1 MIERLFAYL
10 SPFIRYTTRYP
21 LRILMV
27 SFITALAGFMLAS
40 NLSIDNDLAKL
51 IPQDYPSVQA
61 LEKLREQVGAENEV
75 AVAIKSPSLPVNK
88 QFARDLIDRAME
100 LKQPRSS
107 APYFTR
113 AEFRREVDFLQN
125 NALYFAT
132 DSELNQLEQYLK
144 DKAKEAKEEANPFY
158 IEFEEEESES
168 ETDSL
173 GKELEQM
180 YNELVGSEYYL
191 SEDSLTLVFKLYP
204 NGSQTDIRFIRSTY
218 RELQSAVDT
227 LSPHSYHP
235 DMEVTLAGRFL
246 RTLIEV
252 ETITAD
258 VKSSFGAGVLML
270 LFVVVAYFFYRNY
283 RIKAGSHLSLK
294 FIISEIPRM
303 PVIAVIM
310 ALPLTFSICW
320 TFGIAYLS
328 FGNLN
333 IMTSTL
339 GLLLFGMGIDFG
351 IHFFARY
358 MEERGAGNSVED
370 SAIKTFMTTGQAIT
384 VVGITTAAAFFILMI
399 AEFKGFS
406 EFGFIAGIG
415 ILFAIIAYIVTLPAL
430 LVLFEKMKLL
440 DLSKTP
446 LHIEGKRNNGTPLK
460 QGNPTYFI
468 SILILGMAVLS
479 LFYTGFN
486 IDRLEFE
493 YHFGSLEPEYERWV
507 EVNSKARTAYNNKQT
522 RNSAY
527 IIVDKPEHAPRVAD
541 ILKERI
547 SKDTLSPTVREVET
561 FQDRFPMEDTAA
573 KRKLAHIDKIRGL
586 LADPFLENQKD
597 DHLDRLRKAAFTR
610 EIITL
615 NEVPAF
621 LKSPFTSKD
630 GKVGNLVIIYPS
642 VGLSDGRN
650 SMNFADDIGRVTL
663 PGGKVYYAGSTSIVA
678 SDMLELMI
686 EETPVMVTL
695 TIVMIILFKLVILHR
710 IKWVLLALFPL
721 SASFLW
727 MFGLMPDLGWKLNF
741 YNLVVLPTVLGI
753 GDDSGIHIVHRYLE
767 EGKGSITKVL
777 KSTGEHISVSGMT
790 TVLGFSGLLFS
801 IHPGMRSIGELAILG
816 IVLSLIASLFV
827 LPALIHLLE
836 KYRIGKLP
844 DGKKSTGK
852 ELAVKE

>member
-10 SPFIRYTTRYP
+10 GPFIRYTARYP
-21 LRILMV
+21 LRILLV
-27 SFITALAGFMLAS
+27 SFITALAGFMLAY
-40 NLSIDNDLAKL
+40 NLRIDNDLAKL
-51 IPQDYPSVQA
+51 IPKDYPSVQA

-88 QFARDLIDRAME
+88 QFARDIIDHALE
-100 LKQPRSS
+100 LKQPGTS

-113 AEFRREVDFLQN
+113 AEFRREVGFLQN
-125 NALYFAT
+125 NAIYFAT
-132 DSELNQLEQYLK
+132 DSELDQLQQFLK
-144 DKAKEAKEEANPFY
+144 DKAEEAKEEANPFY
-158 IEFEEEESES
+158 IEFEEEEDTA
-168 ETDSL
+168 TDSV
-173 GKELEQM
+173 GRELEQM

-191 SEDSLTLVFKLYP
+191 SEDSLTLVVKLFP

-218 RELQSAVDT
+218 RELQNTVDS

-258 VKSSFGAGVLML
+258 VKNSFGAGVLML

-283 RIKAGSHLSLK
+283 RIKAGSHLSFR
-294 FIISEIPRM
+294 FILSELPRM

-320 TFGIAYLS
+320 TFGIAYLA

-358 MEERGAGNSVED
+358 MEERGMRKSIED
-370 SAIKTFMTTGQAIT
+370 SAYTTFMTTGQAIT

-415 ILFAIIAYIVTLPAL
+415 ILFAIIAYIVSLPAL
-430 LVLFEKMKLL
+430 LVLFERMKLL

-446 LHIEGKRNNGTPLK
+446 IHVESKQQEGD
-460 QGNPTYFI
+460 QGKKGKPKFYISLFI
-468 SILILGMAVLS
+468 LLLAVIS
-479 LFYTGFN
+479 LFYAGFN

-493 YHFGSLEPEYERWV
+493 YHFGGLEPEYERFV
-507 EVNSKARTAYNNKQT
+507 EVNRKARTAYSNKQT

-527 IIVDKPEHAPRVAD
+527 IIVDKPEHATQVAA
-541 ILKERI
+541 ILKQRI
-547 SKDTLSPTVREVET
+547 SKDTLSATVREVET
-561 FQDRFPMEDTAA
+561 FQDRFPMNDSAA
-573 KRKLAHIDKIRGL
+573 KEKLERIEEIRSL
-586 LADPFLENQKD
+586 LADPFLKDQKD
-597 DHLDRLRKAAFTR
+597 EQLDRLRKAASTR
-610 EIITL
+610 DILTL
-615 NEVPAF
+615 DEVPDF
-621 LKSPFTSKD
+621 LKNPFTSKD
-630 GKVGNLVIIYPS
+630 GEVGNLVIIYPS

-650 SMNFADDIGRVTL
+650 SMNFAEDVGRVTL
-663 PGGKVYYAGSTSIVA
+663 PDGKVYYAGSTSIVA
-678 SDMLELMI
+678 ADMLKLMI
-686 EETPVMVTL
+686 EETPLMVSL
-695 TIVMIILFKLVILHR
+695 TVVMIILFKLIILHR
-710 IKWVLLALFPL
+710 LKWVLLALFPL
-721 SASFLW
+721 GASFLW
-727 MFGLMPDLGWKLNF
+727 MFGLMPDFGWKLNF

-777 KSTGEHISVSGMT
+777 KSTGEHISVSSTT

-816 IVLSLIASLFV
+816 IILSLIASLFV

-836 KYRIGKLP
+836 KYKSGKLP
-844 DGKKSTGK
+844 TGKKSDEK
-852 ELAVKE
+852 ELEVQD